1 MDELK
6 IAVGEQ
12 LRFRM
17 DETSNKTRSPE
28 SNQQHDNEMNQ
39 LDQRISIASRKINDL
54 NLAYNNLLQPIP
66 EEVKFVEKN
75 HASANTSQEVKS
87 VKQILASGKAW
98 QKEHQT
104 QYQNEERWIDLRNE
118 WINALNET
126 SDSSIEDLK
135 SLYLNLVNV
144 HGVTTAQSGSWHWFS
159 EHASDPF
166 DVVIIDEISKA
177 TPPEIILASLL
188 GRKVIWVGDHRQLAP
203 EFNDPRKKTS
213 EDDDTY
219 DDEGKGR
226 FRDMVTT
233 ALFERH
239 FIEADTSLKS
249 SLNIQ
254 YRMHEQI
261 MRAINP
267 FYEGKLE
274 CGLDSAAQ
282 TANKQHGLSIRK
294 KDEYGLENKG
304 SELIHP
310 RRHMYWVDSSLTRNN
325 TYCAEKKRGTTYVNE
340 REVALAEY
348 IFDELNQQVGEWK
361 KTHPAEEWANHPH
374 LRHVDRHG
382 MLPVA
387 FITFY
392 AGQKSQFNS
401 KAFAGASN
409 TTEKRWKHL
418 NIRVDTVDRFQGAES
433 PIVIAS
439 MVRSEPINDVQA
451 RKLKKLLNNSK
462 ISYEKVFVNKSANKN
477 QVSIRPPYTGF
488 AKSPNRVNVAFS
500 RAQNLLIVLGNR
512 WAWSGVNVKIKRDNG
527 DIERPRYYQ
536 DLMRNTI
543 RGGML
548 DGRNLL

>member
-1 MDELK
+1 
-6 IAVGEQ
+6 
-12 LRFRM
+12 
-17 DETSNKTRSPE
+17 
-28 SNQQHDNEMNQ
+28 
-39 LDQRISIASRKINDL
+39 
-54 NLAYNNLLQPIP
+54 
-66 EEVKFVEKN
+66 
-75 HASANTSQEVKS
+75 
-87 VKQILASGKAW
+87 
-98 QKEHQT
+98 
-104 QYQNEERWIDLRNE
+104 
-118 WINALNET
+118 
-126 SDSSIEDLK
+126 
-135 SLYLNLVNV
+135 
-144 HGVTTAQSGSWHWFS
+144 
-159 EHASDPF
+159 
-166 DVVIIDEISKA
+166 
-177 TPPEIILASLL
+177 
-188 GRKVIWVGDHRQLAP
+188 VIWVGDHRQLAP

-239 FIEADTSLKS
+239 FIEADKSLKS

-274 CGLDSAAQ
+274 CGLDSEAQ
-282 TANKQHGLSIRK
+282 MANKQHGLSIRK
-294 KDEYGLENKG
+294 KDKYGLENKG

-310 RRHMYWVDSSLTRNN
+310 RRHMYWVDSSLARNN

-361 KTHPAEEWANHPH
+361 KSRPVEEWADHPH

-382 MLPVA
+382 TLPVA

-392 AGQKSQFNS
+392 AGQKRQFNS

-409 TTEKRWKHL
+409 TTEKRWEHL

-433 PIVIAS
+433 PIVIVS
-439 MVRSEPINDVQA
+439 MVRSAPIDNGQA
-451 RKLKKLLNNSK
+451 RKLKKLLNDPE
-462 ISYEKVFVNKSANKN
+462 ISYENLFVNKSANKN
-477 QVSIRPPYTGF
+477 QVSIRSPHTGF

-512 WAWSGVNVKIKRDNG
+512 WAWNGVNVKIKRNNG
-527 DIERPRYYQ
+527 DIEWPRYYQ
-536 DLMRNTI
+536 ELMRKTI
-543 RGGML
+543 GGGML

>member
-1 MDELK
+1 MD
-6 IAVGEQ
+6 
-12 LRFRM
+12 
-17 DETSNKTRSPE
+17 
-28 SNQQHDNEMNQ
+28 
-39 LDQRISIASRKINDL
+39 
-54 NLAYNNLLQPIP
+54 Y
-66 EEVKFVEKN
+66 
-75 HASANTSQEVKS
+75 
-87 VKQILASGKAW
+87 
-98 QKEHQT
+98 
-104 QYQNEERWIDLRNE
+104 
-118 WINALNET
+118 ALNGT

-159 EHASDPF
+159 EHAKDPF

-177 TPPEIILASLL
+177 TPPEIILACLL

-203 EFNDPRKKTS
+203 EFNDPKRKTS
-213 EDDDTY
+213 EDEDTY

-239 FIEADTSLKS
+239 FIEADKSLKT

-274 CGLDSAAQ
+274 CGLNQVTQD
-282 TANKQHGLSIRK
+282 ANKQHGLSIRK

-310 RRHMYWVDSSLTRNN
+310 SRHMYWIDSSLTRNN
-325 TYCAEKKRGTTYVNE
+325 TYCAEEKRGTSYINE
-340 REVALAEY
+340 REIELAEY

-361 KTHPAEEWANHPH
+361 MNHPVKNVGKSPH

-382 MLPVA
+382 TLPVA

-392 AGQKSQFNS
+392 AKQKIHFNS
-401 KAFAGASN
+401 KAFAGGSN
-409 TTEKRWKHL
+409 TTEKRWGHL
-418 NIRVDTVDRFQGAES
+418 SIRVDTVDRFRGAES
-433 PIVIAS
+433 PVVIVS
-439 MVRSEPINDVQA
+439 MVRSSPIDEPQA
-451 RKLKKLLNNSK
+451 KKLKRLLNNPK
-462 ISYEKVFVNKSANKN
+462 ISYENVFVNTSANKN
-477 QVSIRPPYTGF
+477 QLSIKPPNTGF
-488 AKSPNRVNVAFS
+488 AKSPNRVNVAYS

-512 WAWSGVNVKIKRDNG
+512 WAWNGVQVKIKRDNG
-527 DIERPRYYQ
+527 DVERPRYYQ
-536 DLMRNTI
+536 ELMRNTI